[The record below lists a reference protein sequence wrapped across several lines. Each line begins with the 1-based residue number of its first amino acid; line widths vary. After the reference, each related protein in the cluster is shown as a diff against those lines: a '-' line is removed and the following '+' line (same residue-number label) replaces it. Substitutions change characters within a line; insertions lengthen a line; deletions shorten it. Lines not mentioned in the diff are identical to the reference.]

1 MEGTSVYRWL
11 DAAAQLVGLSPSGT
25 SLEHRVTSVAKHA
38 LGLQSDGKFSLE
50 QLRAELGIHFGCSG
64 LPRMLA
70 SREAGLTIE
79 AVLCVTMSERNADRP
94 RFVHAIMG
102 MSAEDRVDL
111 MQIIKSNMGDLIE
124 EASAEMIDGVGEQQL
139 DESLDDC
146 DTSMAT
152 IPVNANDCEKD
163 LVANES
169 GDMLAD
175 YQEEEEEEEDGQ
187 RMELTQHQQQ
197 SQSIMMED
205 SPGSSS
211 PTEQPQ
217 RMSFYGEQ
225 QQQPIN
231 GSTAWRSGKCRP
243 CGEKDEALKR
253 LSADLETAL
262 SQAHETEVRLKGEIA
277 VERNKLV
284 DSELQVID
292 REEQI
297 SRRDQD
303 VAAANKRI
311 AELEALAAKQNNAT
325 QELHKL
331 QDEIDVLRPKAAK
344 AEQAEVQ
351 IERLRSRLEEL
362 IDVRQQLKTEA
373 AAHSETYNRLMA
385 CETEIESLHACKKQL
400 DEYRVQ
406 YTETLLQVDDLGK
419 RLAQREEELARYAQ
433 DNQTLGATSGANL
446 LQTQH
451 LVQELRATAEQLR
464 QAERGS
470 GIGEGMS
477 ELNPVLM
484 QELTKLRKDNAE
496 MAGRLDASSLESLA
510 RLEKDLADQR
520 CMVSSLQKKLF
531 DTKEALAAALNTI
544 VLLNGR
550 IACLEREQT
559 DTAREAREAAQM
571 NAMEVEAQLMQ
582 RVRVEATSRKRLRDS
597 LSLLHAG
604 QAAVTFELSHE
615 LHVTSS
621 KLSDTARELAEHK
634 VAKASLEALCGLK
647 TAELDQARVDQSEA
661 LARHEA
667 LVSDLRKAHRSELDQ
682 EGARYRELEADL
694 EEERHKRR
702 KVEREKK
709 FFESEA
715 RNNKNQ
721 LLSGGGGSGAGVGGG
736 ASTVEVDAALREIK
750 TMQAALDA
758 AKAEIASLR
767 AGSSASSSS
776 SSSSSTVAATT
787 AAPVSN
793 SRPLRVKTGNG
804 VGGGVGSSVS
814 GGSGCGIDQGSESS
828 AFSSYF
834 EQTGLVDKRLEQ
846 ADRERRQ
853 LIAQNL
859 EESKEKMELQQ
870 RLLKAEKEV
879 ASLKRERTKLTLEK
893 ERLHSQLSK
902 SGVEVSD
909 VTLLDTENAGPNSP
923 HSASTSATRSLRRRG
938 V

>member
-1 MEGTSVYRWL
+1 MCGIGTTS
-11 DAAAQLVGLSPSGT
+11 QLMS
-25 SLEHRVTSVAKHA
+25 
-38 LGLQSDGKFSLE
+38 
-50 QLRAELGIHFGCSG
+50 
-64 LPRMLA
+64 LA
-70 SREAGLTIE
+70 SKNKPN
-79 AVLCVTMSERNADRP
+79 AVL
-94 RFVHAIMG
+94 
-102 MSAEDRVDL
+102 
-111 MQIIKSNMGDLIE
+111 K
-124 EASAEMIDGVGEQQL
+124 
-139 DESLDDC
+139 
-146 DTSMAT
+146 
-152 IPVNANDCEKD
+152 
-163 LVANES
+163 
-169 GDMLAD
+169 
-175 YQEEEEEEEDGQ
+175 
-187 RMELTQHQQQ
+187 
-197 SQSIMMED
+197 
-205 SPGSSS
+205 
-211 PTEQPQ
+211 
-217 RMSFYGEQ
+217 
-225 QQQPIN
+225 
-231 GSTAWRSGKCRP
+231 
-243 CGEKDEALKR
+243 
-253 LSADLETAL
+253 
-262 SQAHETEVRLKGEIA
+262 
-277 VERNKLV
+277 
-284 DSELQVID
+284 
-292 REEQI
+292 
-297 SRRDQD
+297 
-303 VAAANKRI
+303 
-311 AELEALAAKQNNAT
+311 
-325 QELHKL
+325 
-331 QDEIDVLRPKAAK
+331 
-344 AEQAEVQ
+344 
-351 IERLRSRLEEL
+351 
-362 IDVRQQLKTEA
+362 
-373 AAHSETYNRLMA
+373 
-385 CETEIESLHACKKQL
+385 
-400 DEYRVQ
+400 
-406 YTETLLQVDDLGK
+406 
-419 RLAQREEELARYAQ
+419 
-433 DNQTLGATSGANL
+433 
-446 LQTQH
+446 
-451 LVQELRATAEQLR
+451 
-464 QAERGS
+464 
-470 GIGEGMS
+470 
-477 ELNPVLM
+477 

-667 LVSDLRKAHRSELDQ
+667 LVSDLRKAHGSELDQ

-721 LLSGGGGSGAGVGGG
+721 LLSGGGGSGAGAGGG

>member
-1 MEGTSVYRWL
+1 MEGTSVYKWL
-11 DAAAQLVGLSPSGT
+11 DTAAQLVGLSPSGA
-25 SLEHRVTSVAKHA
+25 SLEQRLMVVAKHVG
-38 LGLQSDGKFSLE
+38 LGGSSLE
-50 QLRAELGIHFGCSG
+50 QLRAELGLHFGCSG
-64 LPRMLA
+64 LPRVLA
-70 SREAGLTIE
+70 SREAGVTIE
-79 AVLCVTMSERNADRP
+79 AVLCVAMSERNADRP

-102 MSAEDRVDL
+102 MSTEDRLEL
-111 MQIIKSNMGDLIE
+111 MQIIKSNMGDVIE
-124 EASAEMIDGVGEQQL
+124 EASADMIDGVGEQEQQL

-146 DTSMAT
+146 DASMAT

-163 LVANES
+163 LLTDES

-211 PTEQPQ
+211 PTEQPS
-217 RMSFYGEQ
+217 RMSFFGEQ
-225 QQQPIN
+225 QQQQVH
-231 GSTAWRSGKCRP
+231 GSVAWRGGKCRP

-253 LSADLETAL
+253 LSADLEAAL
-262 SQAHETEVRLKGEIA
+262 SQAHEMEVRLKGEIA
-277 VERNKLV
+277 IERNKLV

-292 REEQI
+292 REEQL

-311 AELEALAAKQNNAT
+311 AELEAFAAKQNNAT

-362 IDVRQQLKTEA
+362 VDVRQQLKTEA

-496 MAGRLDASSLESLA
+496 MAGRLDASSLESLT
-510 RLEKDLADQR
+510 RLEKELADQR

-531 DTKEALAAALNTI
+531 DTKEALTAALNTI
-544 VLLNGR
+544 VLLNSR
-550 IACLEREQT
+550 IACLEREQA
-559 DTAREAREAAQM
+559 DTAREASEAAQM
-571 NAMEVEAQLMQ
+571 NAMEVEAQLTQ
-582 RVRVEATSRKRLRDS
+582 RERVETTSRKRLRDS

-615 LHVTSS
+615 LQVTSS
-621 KLSDTARELAEHK
+621 KLSDTARELAELK

-647 TAELDQARVDQSEA
+647 SAELDQARVDQSEA
-661 LARHEA
+661 LTRHEA
-667 LVSDLRKAHRSELDQ
+667 LVSDLRKAHGSEMDR

-721 LLSGGGGSGAGVGGG
+721 LLVSGGGGAGAGAGGG
-736 ASTVEVDAALREIK
+736 ASSVEVDAALREIK

-767 AGSSASSSS
+767 AGSSAASSSS
-776 SSSSSTVAATT
+776 SSSSSSVAATA

-793 SRPLRVKTGNG
+793 SRPLRVKTGSV
-804 VGGGVGSSVS
+804 VGGVVGNSVS
-814 GGSGCGIDQGSESS
+814 GGSGGGVDQGSDSS

-879 ASLKRERTKLTLEK
+879 ASLKREKTKLTLEK

-902 SGVEVSD
+902 TGVEVSD
-909 VTLLDTENAGPNSP
+909 AALLDTENLGPNSP
-923 HSASTSATRSLRRRG
+923 LSGTSSTARSLRRRG